1 MEIQD
6 AIVQQVVKAA
16 IKKIDIDALAERLAP
31 KLADEI
37 VRCSVESVEESESLY
52 DVLREVMQMPAVK
65 KALTARLAA
74 AFAPNT

>member
-16 IKKIDIDALAERLAP
+16 AKKIDIDALAERLAP
-31 KLADEI
+31 QMADEI
-37 VRCSVESVEESESLY
+37 VRCAVQSVEESEMLY
-52 DVLREVMQMPAVK
+52 DVLREAMQMPAVK

-74 AFAPNT
+74 AFAP